1 MVMIQAN
8 KNNFCRTCF
17 DIVSFNDLAITYIYT
32 ERIGIFVIGDP
43 SQNALK
49 NSKLNKGF
57 LVSGKKKKIQ
67 KKVLT
72 TLTFLGK
79 ASAVTGPQK

>member
-1 MVMIQAN
+1 MVVIQAN

-17 DIVSFNDLAITYIYT
+17 DDLAITYIYT
-32 ERIGIFVIGDP
+32 KKNWHFHDGRPITKCP
-43 SQNALK
+43 A

-57 LVSGKKKKIQ
+57 LASGKRKTKFQI
-67 KKVLT
+67 KVLT